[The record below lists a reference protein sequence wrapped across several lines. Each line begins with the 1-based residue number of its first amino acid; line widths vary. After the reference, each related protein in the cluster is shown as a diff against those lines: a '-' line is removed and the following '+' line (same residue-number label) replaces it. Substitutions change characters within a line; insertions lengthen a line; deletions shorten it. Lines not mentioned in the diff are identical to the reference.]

1 MNINPVDNYAEAIQK
16 LVRDMRD
23 DVEYDLPPDTLSFC
37 NVENYPHDMQTLV
50 IAIAAGNTFQTA
62 RSLYEF
68 TGFVANEQCLTLLS
82 LAASMGRV
90 NVMELLLRSGQEV
103 DGKNTDGST
112 ALHFAASFNRG
123 EAIDCLL
130 KHGANVNASDDN
142 GMDALKYA
150 AREPNRVRAIHR
162 LLNAGAFIEKGA
174 TECSPL
180 FLSCQLVDCQNTLL
194 LILRRANLNSVDSLN
209 RTLLWVICNSD
220 LQHDRHDLSELFE
233 AARMLIA
240 FGVDVN
246 AIDIDGNHVIH
257 SLMLDEHNSSENIIL
272 MLQIFFD
279 LRPDVDLSCRN
290 NNGFTPLHL
299 CVYMK
304 DDVHV
309 IDEKVFIW
317 LVNHGADPTVC
328 DLRGNSVLH
337 HLAATNFLLPATNVL
352 NILRQRN
359 ISSSI
364 MNGAGITPR
373 ELALRQGQVEMAEP
387 IFSYSDECT
396 AQLWAAKTNWGLR
409 THNTPRT
416 PAKSRFYSRN

>member
-23 DVEYDLPPDTLSFC
+23 DVESDLPTDTLSFC
-37 NVENYPHDMQTLV
+37 DVTNYPPDMQTLV
-50 IAIAAGNTFQTA
+50 SAVAAGDIYQTA
-62 RSLYEF
+62 RSLHEF
-68 TGFVANEQCLTLLS
+68 TGFVANEECMTLLS

-90 NVMELLLRSGQEV
+90 DVMELLLRSGQEV

-123 EAIDCLL
+123 KAIDCLL
-130 KHGANVNASDDN
+130 KHGANVNAVDN
-142 GMDALKYA
+142 NSMDALNYA
-150 AREPNRVRAIHR
+150 VREPNRVRVIHR
-162 LLNAGAFIEKGA
+162 LLNAGASIEKGA
-174 TECSPL
+174 IELSPL

-194 LILRRANLNSVDSLN
+194 LILRRANVNSVDSLN
-209 RTLLWVICNSD
+209 RTLLWVICNPD
-220 LQHDRHDLSELFE
+220 MQHDQHDLNELFE

-246 AIDIDGNHVIH
+246 ALDLDGNHVIH
-257 SLMLDEHNSSENIIL
+257 SLMLNEHNSSENILL

-309 IDEKVFIW
+309 IDEEVFIW
-317 LVNHGADPTVC
+317 LLNHGADPTVC
-328 DLRGNSVLH
+328 DGRGNSVLH
-337 HLAATNFLLPATNVL
+337 HLASTDFLLPATAVL

-364 MNGAGITPR
+364 KNGAGFTPH
-373 ELALRQGQVEMAEP
+373 EMALRRGEVEMAEL

-396 AQLWAAKTNWGLR
+396 AQRWAAKTNWGLR
-409 THNTPRT
+409 IHNTPRT